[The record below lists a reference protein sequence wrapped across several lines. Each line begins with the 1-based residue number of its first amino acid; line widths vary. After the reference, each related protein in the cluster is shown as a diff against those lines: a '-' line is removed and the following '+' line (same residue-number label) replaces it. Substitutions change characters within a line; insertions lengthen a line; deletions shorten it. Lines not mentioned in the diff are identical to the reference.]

1 MALHHEEH
9 IRQYA
14 EADQEE
20 VTMHQPKL
28 KSKVRASDRDL
39 GEVTRI
45 IMDPITH
52 EISHVVVSLSA
63 PGGAERSVPFARIH
77 VASPEL
83 VEVRASAAEVEA
95 MPLLARDQF
104 VSIHDVEIAHL
115 EDNLHVES
123 GEVLVPLPELERN
136 VPRRNFFA
144 KFTHVIGLFIGL
156 PLAWPVLK
164 YLMKPM
170 YQPFDNQWLAIGNTK
185 QIKKEDTGV
194 QFKFKRK
201 VKEAFMPEQEIDKN
215 VWVLK
220 ATPKVLDEVYKGR
233 DLDFRDATGRVV
245 WTNKKDAE
253 YVAFSGKC
261 PHLGCG
267 YKWRKH
273 KVLGEVFLCPCHLS
287 IYDASGKVLDGP
299 APRPLDPLPIQVT
312 PSGDIKVI
320 DMEFKAGTKGQTRI
334 L

>member
-1 MALHHEEH
+1 
-9 IRQYA
+9 
-14 EADQEE
+14 
-20 VTMHQPKL
+20 MHQPKL
-28 KSKVRASDRDL
+28 RSKVRASDRDL

-45 IMDPITH
+45 IMDPLSH
-52 EISHVVVSLSA
+52 EISHVVVSLDGDGS
-63 PGGAERSVPFARIH
+63 AERAVPATQVH
-77 VASPEL
+77 VVSDAA
-83 VEVRASAAEVEA
+83 VQVRAAAAEIEA
-95 MPLLARDQF
+95 LPPFSREQF
-104 VSIHDVEIAHL
+104 VNIHDCEIAHL
-115 EDNLHVES
+115 EDHLHVEA

-156 PLAWPVLK
+156 PLAWPVLR

-170 YQPFDNQWLAIGNTK
+170 YQPFDNTWLSVGNA
-185 QIKKEDTGV
+185 KKINKDDTGF

-220 ATPKVLDEVYKGR
+220 ATPKILDEVYKGK
-233 DLDFRDATGRVV
+233 DMEFRDAAGKLV
-245 WTNKKDAE
+245 WTNKKDTP

-312 PSGDIKVI
+312 ASGEIKVI
-320 DMEFKAGTKGQTRI
+320 DMEFKAGTKSQTRI
-334 L
+334 I